1 MDLENVFCV
10 IETRHW
16 TSAEEKL
23 LPSKIGQNRFF
34 MATNKIRPE
43 ENKTQQ
49 HILTE
54 KKNKLPS
61 SYFVPN
67 LSMTAAVDLYKSI
80 LDRFMFLSPR
90 FQSILK
96 GRH

>member
-16 TSAEEKL
+16 TSAEERL

-34 MATNKIRPE
+34 MATNKIRDE

-49 HILTE
+49 HNTYSQ
-54 KKNKLPS
+54 KKEQVAK
-61 SYFVPN
+61 
-67 LSMTAAVDLYKSI
+67 
-80 LDRFMFLSPR
+80 FLFCP
-90 FQSILK
+90 
-96 GRH
+96 

>member
-16 TSAEEKL
+16 TSAEERL

-34 MATNKIRPE
+34 MATNKIRDE
-43 ENKTQQ
+43 ENAT
-49 HILTE
+49 HIHRR
-54 KKNKLPS
+54 KNKLPS

-90 FQSILK
+90 FQSIFK

>member
-34 MATNKIRPE
+34 MATNKIRDE
-43 ENKTQQ
+43 ENATQQ
-49 HILTE
+49 HMHIHRR
-54 KKNKLPS
+54 KKLPS

-67 LSMTAAVDLYKSI
+67 FSMTAAVDLYGS
-80 LDRFMFLSPR
+80 
-90 FQSILK
+90 
-96 GRH
+96 H